1 MTKSSIT
8 STGVFLRF
16 IFAIFLVLLT
26 YNPTGYSYFHWF
38 YHSLDNFTPYI
49 AIAGVALVIGWVLYV
64 RATLESL
71 GLMGLLLAG
80 IFFGCLVWLFVYW
93 GWLSLTNVS
102 AMTWVIEVI
111 LAALLAI
118 GMSWSHIHR
127 RMTGQ
132 VDVDQVEDK

>member
-102 AMTWVIEVI
+102 AMTWVIEII

-132 VDVDQVEDK
+132 VDVDELDDK

>member
-1 MTKSSIT
+1 MNSIT
-8 STGVFLRF
+8 STGVILRF
-16 IFAIFLVLLT
+16 IFAILLVLLT
-26 YNPTGYSYFHWF
+26 YNPTDYSYFHWF
-38 YHSLDNFTPYI
+38 YHSLDNFTPYV
-49 AIAGVALVIGWVLYV
+49 AIAGVALIIGWVLYV

-80 IFFGCLVWLFVYW
+80 IFFGCMVWLFVYW

-102 AMTWVIEVI
+102 AVTWVIEVI

>member
-1 MTKSSIT
+1 MNSIT
-8 STGVFLRF
+8 STGVILRF
-16 IFAIFLVLLT
+16 IFAILLVLLT

-102 AMTWVIEVI
+102 AMTWVIEII

-132 VDVDQVEDK
+132 VDVDELDDK

>member
-102 AMTWVIEVI
+102 AMTWVIEII

-132 VDVDQVEDK
+132 VDVDQVEDQ

>member
-1 MTKSSIT
+1 MNSIT
-8 STGVFLRF
+8 STGVILRF
-16 IFAIFLVLLT
+16 IFAILLVLLT

-80 IFFGCLVWLFVYW
+80 IFFGCMVWLFVYW

-102 AMTWVIEVI
+102 AVTWVIEVI

>member
-102 AMTWVIEVI
+102 TMTWVIEII

-132 VDVDQVEDK
+132 VDVDELDDK